1 MKMRLKNMCSKV
13 SNFFN
18 NTIEFISLKSEVNI
32 LQKELEESKKKE
44 KPYIDMIQRLK
55 SDNRVLK
62 ILNTKSEKRKK
73 ELEETIKTLEK
84 KLKQYENK
92 LFKE

>member
-1 MKMRLKNMCSKV
+1 MKMRLKSVCSKV

-18 NTIEFISLKSEVNI
+18 NTIEFVSLKSEVKI
-32 LQKELEESKKKE
+32 LQKELEESKSKE

-62 ILNTKSEKRKK
+62 ILNTKN
-73 ELEETIKTLEK
+73 EK
-84 KLKQYENK
+84 KIQALKDRISDMEQKQNVFFE
-92 LFKE
+92 E